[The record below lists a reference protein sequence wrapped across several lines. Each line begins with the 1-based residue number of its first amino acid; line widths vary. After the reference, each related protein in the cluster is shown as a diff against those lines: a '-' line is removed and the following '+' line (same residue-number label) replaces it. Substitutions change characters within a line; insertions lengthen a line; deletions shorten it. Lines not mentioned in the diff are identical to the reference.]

1 MRFRF
6 TEELPLWSML
16 HTNQLLLERFIAS
29 FYAARSFV
37 R

>member
-6 TEELPLWSML
+6 TEELPLRSML

-29 FYAARSFV
+29 FYAARNFV